1 MKQRFPMLASWTT
14 IHRIGPNR
22 TEVINEL
29 TDESFI
35 TDQGEAYI
43 QFITSLHENV
53 NPYYIPA
60 GYTIKERF
68 AILNELSAH
77 LLLRE
82 DRWLSK
88 SLDSVMYS
96 CYIPKTHQSGKR
108 LFSVLNTLLYLLFL
122 PALIG
127 GLVRFFSSGTE
138 LHSLSIPGI
147 ACGILL
153 GIVLHEA
160 AHAIAGLSYGGKLFE
175 AGVSMTYIFIP
186 GAYVLIKGQERFPV
200 LKQLQTY
207 AAGIEM
213 NALLSGCFFFLAPA
227 FPLQADFFFCA
238 AWVNLITLLVNLTMI
253 DGNDGCKMFSL
264 LFGRDGED
272 IVEKA
277 REYITTP
284 SKRAY
289 LRSLG
294 LRGKVTFCAYSIVL
308 LMQTALPLLIVLN
321 LLEVIA
327 WFV

>member
-1 MKQRFPMLASWTT
+1 MLASWTT

-22 TEVINEL
+22 TAVINEL

-96 CYIPKTHQSGKR
+96 CYIPKTHQSSKR

-160 AHAIAGLSYGGKLFE
+160 AHAVAATYLKLRRQLHLRPHFD
-175 AGVSMTYIFIP
+175 AVGDVGVV
-186 GAYVLIKGQERFPV
+186 A
-200 LKQLQTY
+200 
-207 AAGIEM
+207 
-213 NALLSGCFFFLAPA
+213 
-227 FPLQADFFFCA
+227 
-238 AWVNLITLLVNLTMI
+238 
-253 DGNDGCKMFSL
+253 SL
-264 LFGRDGED
+264 LDAIGVVVGIPHSHTDRLAVGQDDGHF
-272 IVEKA
+272 
-277 REYITTP
+277 
-284 SKRAY
+284 
-289 LRSLG
+289 
-294 LRGKVTFCAYSIVL
+294 LRGVPSRQSCRCRNGRRCGTGAGGQAAVQGEEL
-308 LMQTALPLLIVLN
+308 G
-321 LLEVIA
+321 
-327 WFV
+327 